1 MNEPPV
7 GQPLVPL
14 LLSVEQAAEML
25 GIARTS
31 MFKLIGTGEV
41 ESVQV
46 GRLRRI
52 PMACLEEFV
61 ERLRRSAQRET

>member
-1 MNEPPV
+1 MKEPAV
-7 GQPLVPL
+7 GQPVVPL

-61 ERLRRSAQRET
+61 ERLRGSGQRET

>member
-1 MNEPPV
+1 MNEPVV

>member
-1 MNEPPV
+1 MNEPAV

>member
-1 MNEPPV
+1 MNEPAA
-7 GQPLVPL
+7 GQPLAPL

-31 MFKLIGTGEV
+31 MYRLIGTGEV

-52 PMACLEEFV
+52 PMACLEEFI
-61 ERLRRSAQRET
+61 ERLRASTHRDT